1 MWKDLSN
8 DQKRN
13 YQKLITN
20 FASLSEAFAQKEEDI
35 DSIVA
40 PIVNSKFQETAF
52 QKCFNACA
60 EDIANTSYDASIDA
74 GNKKY
79 LIGIKTFGLKSGDQ
93 KIAQFK
99 AIAATSSW
107 AKIIDQMQDNARGL
121 KTKDEINK
129 ANHDLYADLAH
140 KIASV
145 RNERIRSSKES
156 LRGFKLDGT
165 PIEAVYHVL
174 MPSSKN
180 ETPQISVGEI
190 SYSQIDINN
199 IKVIGCTTASTP
211 KNFTFEDGIHEYKWS
226 STDSQLSM
234 KFHNTEIV
242 LENWP
247 IHYVNDAFAFFA
259 HMSEKIKTKE
269 KAESHSW
276 LLNVEPYS
284 GFNAFLG
291 QPKLPRKNNAREL
304 YISKIMDIYADSM
317 TDNQKKSLKSLLEEM
332 LLTNW
337 NTREL
342 KLKMINVRNKLFAV
356 VQDIHNDELTKKL
369 QTDIFRPSNEL
380 ELRIPNSAEFHRKYP
395 KFFLGKSPLQADGKK
410 CIGKTKDRVFKLR
423 FMPSGDVVDA
433 YINQEYG
440 KAIESHGS
448 QGILGKWILRD
459 VFQLKPYEPLTYK
472 RMVEMGINGL
482 RLTKKKDAIELSF
495 IWISPE
501 NKPDDLWS

>member
-199 IKVIGCTTASTP
+199 IKIIGCTTASTP

-234 KFHNTEIV
+234 KFHNTEII
-242 LENWP
+242 LEKWP
-247 IHYVNDAFAFFA
+247 VHYVKDAFAFF
-259 HMSEKIKTKE
+259 SEMGQSAKKE
-269 KAESHSW
+269 KVESHSW
-276 LLNVEPYS
+276 LLDIEPYS
-284 GFNAFLG
+284 GFNAFYG
-291 QPKLPRKNNAREL
+291 QSKMERKNNKREER
-304 YISKIMDIYADSM
+304 IAKIMHKYSNVM
-317 TDNQKKSLKSLLEEM
+317 TPNQKEQVELMLETL

-337 NTREL
+337 NSDNLRAQMVSLRDQLFEL
-342 KLKMINVRNKLFAV
+342 LKSINNDDLIKAV
-356 VQDIHNDELTKKL
+356 QATVYRTA
-369 QTDIFRPSNEL
+369 NEL
-380 ELRIPNSAEFHRKYP
+380 ELRIPNSSDFHKQYP
-395 KFFLGKSPLQADGKK
+395 KFFLGKSPLQSDGKK
-410 CIGKTKDRVFKLR
+410 CIGKPKDRTFSLK
-423 FMPSGDVVDA
+423 FMPSGDIIKA
-433 YINQEYG
+433 YISQDFG
-440 KAIESHGS
+440 KAIKSSKS
-448 QGILGKWILRD
+448 QGILGKWVLRD
-459 VFQLKPYEPLTYK
+459 IFQLKPYEPLTDK
-472 RMVEMGINGL
+472 KMIEMGINGI
-482 RLTKKKDAIELSF
+482 RLTKRNNIIELSF
-495 IWISPE
+495 IWIDSD
-501 NKPDDLWS
+501 NKPDDFWE